1 MERFKVVER
10 ETKTKAYSKEGMY
23 FIKLKYVLSPEHY
36 IVKENYF
43 QMSFRKG
50 FCAEPNYIYFVSL
63 KKHPRSNKHP
73 SSNNAH
79 LLGNIVNQV
88 SLPNKHPPF
97 PPSLL

>member
-50 FCAEPNYIYFVSL
+50 FCAEPNYIL
-63 KKHPRSNKHP
+63 C
-73 SSNNAH
+73 
-79 LLGNIVNQV
+79 LLEKAPT
-88 SLPNKHPPF
+88 L
-97 PPSLL
+97 